1 MIWLEKKKYPLR
13 IRIESLKPQFPLGGN
28 IKFMEAKELQ
38 DKLNKI
44 IEKRKNCIQLTPE
57 EELIA
62 KNTVNKLLDAKK
74 CVRKEL
80 SVTTGDELRKAGSS
94 PTLPK
99 AASTSPSFEGG
110 NPKNRGKEGGFDS
123 KADIDERQEVT
134 PDPKKLPKPLLNDK
148 EISSDK
154 KEEKKPAEDTSGEV
168 QAVYTE
174 DDTSNLDG
182 KDDSSRYEED
192 RIGNAVKDKDIVIKP
207 VKKGVV
213 LVGHVLKVY
222 ATRTN
227 GQSAALV
234 KWSDGRFSH
243 ENTNDLQ
250 VIVEKKIPS
259 PAGFVSRV
267 APKAGAKV
275 VTNEEPIIEK
285 PAVVPVVE
293 KPAAAPVVEKP
304 VDVPVEEKPTSD
316 NIAENPPK
324 AFVTNCSNALAQ
336 EDPNLGD
343 DDRIA
348 ICVEIWRQLV
358 TGEVTPETESAQPE
372 QSPQAE
378 ASVSEPAVKA
388 ADATGEKPPSDWLDN
403 CVKSVKEK
411 SPDVDN
417 PYAVCMATWNKMVLS
432 DFEKLGD
439 DSAVVKISAD
449 DMEPLCQPCA
459 QKMRDRKVKFLKIKV
474 DNISKLKG

>member
-1 MIWLEKKKYPLR
+1 
-13 IRIESLKPQFPLGGN
+13 
-28 IKFMEAKELQ
+28 MEDKELQ

-44 IEKRKNCIQLTPE
+44 IEKRRNCIQLTSE

-62 KNTVNKLLDAKK
+62 NNTLNKLLDAKK
-74 CVRKEL
+74 CVRKEM
-80 SVTTGDELRKAGSS
+80 SAITGDELRKVSSS

-99 AASTSPSFEGG
+99 AASTKPSFEGG

-134 PDPKKLPKPLLNDK
+134 PDPKKMPKPLQNDK
-148 EISSDK
+148 EIFSDK
-154 KEEKKPAEDTSGEV
+154 KEDKKPEEDTSGEV
-168 QAVYTE
+168 KAVYTE
-174 DDTSNLDG
+174 DDASNLDG
-182 KDDSSRYEED
+182 KEDDSRYEED
-192 RIGNAVKDKDIVIKP
+192 RLGNAVKDKDIVIKP

-222 ATRTN
+222 PTRTN

-243 ENTNDLQ
+243 ENTHDLQ
-250 VIVEKKIPS
+250 VIVEKKIP
-259 PAGFVSRV
+259 ARTGFGGRT
-267 APKAGAKV
+267 APKVDDKV
-275 VTNEEPIIEK
+275 VTNEEPVIEK
-285 PAVVPVVE
+285 PIAAPVAE
-293 KPAAAPVVEKP
+293 KPATMPVVEKP
-304 VDVPVEEKPTSD
+304 VETPVEEKPASD
-316 NIAENPPK
+316 NVAENPPK
-324 AFVTNCSNALAQ
+324 AFVMNCSNALAQ

-358 TGEVTPETESAQPE
+358 TGEVTPEGEE
-372 QSPQAE
+372 QSAE
-378 ASVSEPAVKA
+378 QPVEPVATEVATKA

-417 PYAVCMATWNKMVLS
+417 PYAVCVATWNKMAIS
-432 DFEKLGD
+432 DFEKSDD
-439 DSAVVKISAD
+439 DSAIVKISAD
-449 DMEPLCQPCA
+449 DMEKLCKACA
-459 QKMRDRKVKFLKIKV
+459 DKMRQRKVKFLKIKV